1 VGRVIGGKGLM
12 TQPRRAHPKS
22 ATDAGLSFTQRV
34 VAELAPYTP
43 LLPCCRRSLVEGLAL
58 VTAVPGSIAT
68 TRPVAVRAAM
78 QALHAD
84 GIPAHVSRVAAAR
97 RTQYVVV
104 DVDPSRLYPSSER
117 SCCRRTR
124 LRGAFLGAGRL
135 VRPEGEP
142 YLEIGCAD
150 ELGASR
156 LVADFMHL
164 GVASRTR
171 KRRGRWV
178 VTVRSGPAVG
188 DALSSIGAQAG
199 RLTFEAGRVI
209 REVRSGVNRRLNA
222 ETANL
227 RRTAAA
233 GVRQLESIAVLEADA
248 ARWATLPAALREAA
262 ELRAG
267 HPDDDL
273 AQLAERAG
281 CSRPAM
287 AGRLHRL
294 VAAAGESGDRVDAR
308 RPAGVHH
315 QNTGGR
321 PAWE

>member
-1 VGRVIGGKGLM
+1 M
-12 TQPRRAHPKS
+12 PHTRRAHLKS
-22 ATDAGLSFTQRV
+22 GADAALSFTQRV
-34 VAELAPYTP
+34 AAELAPYTP

-84 GIPAHVSRVAAAR
+84 GIPAHVSRVVAAR
-97 RTQYVVV
+97 RTHYVVV
-104 DVDPSRLYPSSER
+104 GIDPATLQPPSEKT
-117 SCCRRTR
+117 CCRRTR

-135 VRPEGEP
+135 VRPDGEP

-150 ELGASR
+150 ESGALR
-156 LVADFMHL
+156 LVADFASL
-164 GVASRTR
+164 GVGARAR
-171 KRRGRWV
+171 RRRGRWV

-233 GVRQLESIAVLEADA
+233 GVRQLESIAALEADTV
-248 ARWATLPAALREAA
+248 RWEALPPALREAA
-262 ELRAG
+262 ELRSL

-273 AQLAERAG
+273 ARLAELAG

-294 VAAAGESGDRVDAR
+294 VAAADEGGDRVEVPVR
-308 RPAGVHH
+308 R
-315 QNTGGR
+315 R
-321 PAWE
+321 

>member
-1 VGRVIGGKGLM
+1 M
-12 TQPRRAHPKS
+12 DATQ
-22 ATDAGLSFTQRV
+22 SFSQRV
-34 VAELAPYTP
+34 AAELAPHTP
-43 LLPCCRRSLVEGLAL
+43 LLPCCRGALVEGLAL
-58 VTAVPGSIAT
+58 VTTTPGSIAT

-84 GIPAHVSRVAAAR
+84 GVPAHVSRVVAAR

-104 DVDPSRLYPSSER
+104 GVDPAGLLPSSER

-135 VRPEGEP
+135 VRPDGEP
-142 YLEIGCAD
+142 YLEIGCAGD
-150 ELGASR
+150 GGAVQ
-156 LVADFMHL
+156 LVEDFEAL
-164 GVASRTR
+164 GVAARAR
-171 KRRGRWV
+171 RRRGRWV

-188 DALSSIGAQAG
+188 AALSSIGAQAG
-199 RLTFEAGRVI
+199 RLSFEAGRVI

-233 GVRQLESIAVLEADA
+233 GVRQLESIALLEADTE
-248 ARWATLPAALREAA
+248 RWEALPPALREAA
-262 ELRAG
+262 DLRAT

-273 AQLAERAG
+273 AQLAARAG

-294 VAAAGESGDRVDAR
+294 VAAAGKAVIG
-308 RPAGVHH
+308 
-315 QNTGGR
+315 
-321 PAWE
+321 WERAPPGAD

>member
-1 VGRVIGGKGLM
+1 M
-12 TQPRRAHPKS
+12 PQPRRAHPKS
-22 ATDAGLSFTQRV
+22 GADAGLSFTQRV

-84 GIPAHVSRVAAAR
+84 GIPAHVSRVPAAR
-97 RTQYVVV
+97 RTQYLVVGI
-104 DVDPSRLYPSSER
+104 DPSSLQPSSER
-117 SCCRRTR
+117 PCCRRTR

-142 YLEIGCAD
+142 YLEIGCAE
-150 ELGASR
+150 ELGANL
-156 LVADFMHL
+156 LVDDFITL
-164 GVASRTR
+164 GVNSRTR
-171 KRRGRWV
+171 RRRGRWV

-227 RRTAAA
+227 RRTATA
-233 GVRQLESIAVLEADA
+233 GVRQLESIALLEADPR
-248 ARWATLPAALREAA
+248 RWQSLPPALREAA

-273 AQLAERAG
+273 ARLAELAG

-294 VAAAGESGDRVDAR
+294 VAAAGESGDRVKAR
-308 RPAGVHH
+308 RSSGVKH
-315 QNTGGR
+315 QKTGGR

>member
-1 VGRVIGGKGLM
+1 M
-12 TQPRRAHPKS
+12 SQPRRARSKS
-22 ATDAGLSFTQRV
+22 GADTAPSFTQRV

-84 GIPAHVSRVAAAR
+84 GIAAHVSRVLAAR

-104 DVDPSRLYPSSER
+104 GVDPLTLRAPSER

-135 VRPEGEP
+135 VRADGEP

-156 LVADFMHL
+156 LVSDFMHL
-164 GVASRTR
+164 GVSSRMR
-171 KRRGRWV
+171 RRRGRWV

-188 DALSSIGAQAG
+188 DALSSIGAQSG

-233 GVRQLESIAVLEADA
+233 GVRHLESIAVLEADER
-248 ARWATLPAALREAA
+248 RWQSLPPALREAA
-262 ELRAG
+262 ELRSG

-294 VAAAGESGDRVDAR
+294 VAAAGESGDRVDER
-308 RPAGVHH
+308 RSSGVK
-315 QNTGGR
+315 QRNTGGR
-321 PAWE
+321 RAWE

>member
-1 VGRVIGGKGLM
+1 VD
-12 TQPRRAHPKS
+12 
-22 ATDAGLSFTQRV
+22 TDQSFTQRV
-34 VAELAPYTP
+34 AAELAPHTP

-58 VTAVPGSIAT
+58 VTTWPGSIGT

-84 GIPAHVSRVAAAR
+84 GIPAHVSRVMAAR
-97 RTQYVVV
+97 RTQYVLVGF
-104 DVDPSRLYPSSER
+104 DPDALGGSSMR
-117 SCCRRTR
+117 SCCRRSR

-135 VRPEGEP
+135 VRPDGEP
-142 YLEIGCAD
+142 YLEIGCAH
-150 ELGASR
+150 ETGATQ
-156 LVADFMHL
+156 LVADFAEL
-164 GVASRTR
+164 AVNARTR
-171 KRRGRWV
+171 RRRGRWV

-188 DALSSIGAQAG
+188 AALSSIGAQAG
-199 RLTFEAGRVI
+199 RLSFEAGRVI

-233 GVRQLESIAVLEADA
+233 GVRQLESIAILEADLR
-248 ARWATLPAALREAA
+248 RWESLPPALREAA
-262 ELRAG
+262 LLRSD

-287 AGRLHRL
+287 AGRLQRL
-294 VAAAGESGDRVDAR
+294 VAAAGEGGDRVEAR
-308 RPAGVHH
+308 R
-315 QNTGGR
+315 
-321 PAWE
+321 

>member
-1 VGRVIGGKGLM
+1 M
-12 TQPRRAHPKS
+12 PQPRRSQPKS
-22 ATDAGLSFTQRV
+22 GADTALSFTQRV

-84 GIPAHVSRVAAAR
+84 GIPAHVSRVMTAR
-97 RTQYVVV
+97 RPQYVVV
-104 DVDPSRLYPSSER
+104 GVDPLSLQPPSER
-117 SCCRRTR
+117 SCCRKTR

-142 YLEIGCAD
+142 HLEIGCAD
-150 ELGASR
+150 EAGATR
-156 LVADFMHL
+156 LVADFLSL
-164 GVASRTR
+164 GVSSRTR
-171 KRRGRWV
+171 RRRGRWV

-233 GVRQLESIAVLEADA
+233 GVRQLESIAVLEADP
-248 ARWATLPAALREAA
+248 ARWEALPPALREAA
-262 ELRAG
+262 ELRVG

-273 AQLAERAG
+273 ADLAERAG

-308 RPAGVHH
+308 RPSGANH